1 MDLEMP
7 EKSPIATAIDELL
20 MRKKVATLD
29 ELKTA
34 SGADVGMTVYRA
46 LKGLGYRTS
55 YSHNGRYYALDKT
68 ISFDDLGLWFVRSIC
83 FSRHGTLLKTLQ
95 DFVSDS
101 AKGYFANE
109 LTDLLRVEVKES
121 LLRLFNRGVIWREKV
136 HGSFLYC
143 SNTPSTRRKQLAER
157 QTELAGTDVNIFFEP
172 GQVSDEVKA
181 AIILFTALLN
191 EQQRR
196 LFAGVEV
203 LQFGRASA
211 KWIAQLLNIHP
222 QTVVKGK
229 EELLAGNVDVRRIR
243 KPGAGRHSTEKKVHR
258 SSKSSKD

>member
-1 MDLEMP
+1 MP
-7 EKSPIATAIDELL
+7 EKSPIATAVDELL
-20 MRKKVATLD
+20 SLQKVATLD

-34 SGADVGMTVYRA
+34 SGTNVGMTVYRA
-46 LKGLGYRTS
+46 LTGLGYQTS

-68 ISFDDLGLWFVRSIC
+68 IRFDEQGLWFIRSIC
-83 FSRHGTLLKTLQ
+83 FSRHGTLLNTLQ
-95 DFVSDS
+95 SFVSDS
-101 AKGYFANE
+101 AKGYCANE
-109 LTDLLRVEVKES
+109 LRDLLQVEVKES
-121 LLRLFNRGVIWREKV
+121 LLRLFNRGIIWRERI

-143 SNTPSTRRKQLAER
+143 SKSPSTRRKQLAER
-157 QTELAGTDVNIFFEP
+157 QTELARTDFNISFEP

-203 LQFGRASA
+203 LQFGKASE

-222 QTVVKGK
+222 QTVAKGK
-229 EELLAGNVDVRRIR
+229 EELLAGNIDARRIR
-243 KPGAGRHSTEKKVHR
+243 RPGAGRHSTEKKVRR